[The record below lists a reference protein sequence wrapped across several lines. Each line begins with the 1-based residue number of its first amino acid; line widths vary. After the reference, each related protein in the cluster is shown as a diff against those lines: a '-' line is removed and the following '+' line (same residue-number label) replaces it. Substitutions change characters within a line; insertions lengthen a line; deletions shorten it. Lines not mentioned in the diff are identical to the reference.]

1 MLHKL
6 HNLPPTPFL
15 SFPIIGHL
23 YLLKKPL
30 HRTLAGISSRY
41 GPIVFL
47 RLGSRPSLLVSSPSV
62 AEECYNY
69 TSLAWAN
76 YGDHWR
82 NLRRISSLEIL
93 SSSRIQMLSGIRADE
108 VRLLVRWLLENENQT
123 VNVKAMLFED
133 NDKCDDENDRWEE
146 VLWRK
151 HGGGGGNSGS
161 SGR

>member
-1 MLHKL
+1 MCIPLCLALYPFTTHMLHKL

-62 AEECYNY
+62 AEECLNKNDIVFANRPQLIAGKYIGYNY

-93 SSSRIQMLSGIRADE
+93 SSSRIQMLSGIRAEMEMLRWINDWKMNM
-108 VRLLVRWLLENENQT
+108 LVET
-123 VNVKAMLFED
+123 
-133 NDKCDDENDRWEE
+133 
-146 VLWRK
+146 
-151 HGGGGGNSGS
+151 
-161 SGR
+161 